1 MPLAHPARLTA
12 LPALVAALLLAAC
25 TAGDAAPT
33 ASPAPSVAPTAT
45 ATPPSDASPTP
56 EAQPPI
62 LIAAVGDLMFAR
74 DIVTLMQTEGVA
86 YPFARVLPLLDGAD
100 LLVGNFEG
108 TFTDRGEPL
117 DKTYTFRAPPDL
129 AEGLA
134 AAGFDL
140 VNLANNHSADF
151 GEISLL
157 DTLDTLDA
165 VGVAHFG
172 AGLDDTDAYAAT
184 TIEVRGQRIAFLGF
198 SDIPGAQL
206 AAPGTPGVA
215 TPSDRVEESV
225 AAARAAADYVVVS
238 FHWGIEYT
246 SEVTERQRALAHLAI
261 DAGAAVVLGHHPHVL
276 QPTERY
282 RDGLILYSLGNFVFD
297 LDAEDLDTLGSAPF
311 ETAVAILTLHPDTP
325 PTLEVRPAFIDV
337 DENRPRSATPT
348 EAARIGAALAPLA
361 P

>member
-1 MPLAHPARLTA
+1 MPLARLARLTA
-12 LPALVAALLLAAC
+12 HLALIGALLLAAC

-33 ASPAPSVAPTAT
+33 ASPAPSVAPTGT
-45 ATPPSDASPTP
+45 ATPPSEASPTP

-62 LIAAVGDLMFAR
+62 VIAAVGDLMFAR
-74 DIVTLMQTEGVA
+74 DVVTLMQTEGVA

-117 DKTYTFRAPPDL
+117 DKTYTFRAPPEL

-157 DTLDTLDA
+157 DTLDALAA
-165 VGVAHFG
+165 VGVARFG
-172 AGLDDTDAYAAT
+172 AGLDDTEAYAAT

-198 SDIPGAQL
+198 SDIGGAQP
-206 AAPGTPGVA
+206 AAPGVPGVA
-215 TPSDRVEESV
+215 TAGERVEASI

-238 FHWGIEYT
+238 FHWGFEYT
-246 SEVTERQRALAHLAI
+246 TEVTERQRNLAHLAI
-261 DAGAAVVLGHHPHVL
+261 DAGADVVLGHHPHIL
-276 QPTERY
+276 QATERY

-311 ETAVAILTLHPDTP
+311 ETAVAILTLHPDAP
-325 PTLEVRPAFIDV
+325 PALEIRPAFIDV
-337 DENRPRSATPT
+337 EENRPRPATPT
-348 EAARIGAALAPLA
+348 EAERIEAALTPLL